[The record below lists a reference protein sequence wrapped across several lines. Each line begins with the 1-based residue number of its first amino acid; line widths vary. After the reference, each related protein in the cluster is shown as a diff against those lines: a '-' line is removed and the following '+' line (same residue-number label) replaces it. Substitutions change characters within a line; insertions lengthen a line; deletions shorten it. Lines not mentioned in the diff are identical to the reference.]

1 MVNKILH
8 LLLLPLCASVCQ
20 RDNSKSWRQ
29 IFMNFFGEA
38 GPVTGNNSLDFGD
51 DAHHEADSGIFK
63 RNFTIA
69 GWGKLYEFYGIRY
82 LGGGLRSP
90 SALVI

>member
-51 DAHHEADSGIFK
+51 DAHHEADSGIFLNGILQL
-63 RNFTIA
+63 RGGENCTNFTGSDTSA
-69 GWGKLYEFYGIRY
+69 EVC
-82 LGGGLRSP
+82 GLRV
-90 SALVI
+90 L

>member
-1 MVNKILH
+1 M
-8 LLLLPLCASVCQ
+8 
-20 RDNSKSWRQ
+20 
-29 IFMNFFGEA
+29 
-38 GPVTGNNSLDFGD
+38 TGNNSLDFGD